1 MPLSRPPLHASTRP
15 HAVPDEQRTRIE
27 ALTAALARDHLTQ
40 LINRGGLID
49 SLRHAMQSLD
59 PDFGHVL
66 VFRQRDLS
74 EINRQMPRELTD
86 QWLRTTALRL
96 TELLSAFPGASGF
109 LLARLN
115 GSDFALLMPGVDS
128 PHAVVW
134 AERVREVLLQ
144 ARVPVGDGELCRWA
158 LGLVHYT
165 HGDNV
170 ADLLASLDHTLM
182 RSESAIPDCLIV
194 GDGTSLDVATGEF
207 AWHDTLI
214 TALDQNRFFL
224 RADEQH
230 DIHGRLVRQD
240 AVLMLQTEAGAPPVP
255 PHIFI
260 PAAVRLGL
268 SAQCDIQAVR
278 LGLDWLVSHSGTLS
292 VRLSIPTLT
301 QDDFLPRLQTLLEAR
316 PELVPRLLLEIDAH
330 AITAF
335 YPKVRA
341 LNEMLTTAGV
351 KMAVRRLSEQ
361 LSAITQLHTL
371 KLAYVRLGGPFV
383 RGLCQSPG
391 GRELAMSVASTAR
404 ALHIDVHA
412 EDVPDRACA
421 ELLEVMGM
429 HVMRGLGANTRKPQA
444 VSKGQPSQGQASHS
458 EQTLHPQHASHS
470 EQTMHA
476 QHASHSE
483 HPSQSQQ
490 AMSSPVPEPDGSK
503 RLPSGLH
510 PLEKPAHAASPLR
523 SPSAG
528 PAPANR
534 LPGHALAQRVEDAL
548 TNLSAERSL
557 QRESGVMMS
566 HELRTPLSTISAAAQ
581 SLELILAGSGEMID
595 GRIAR
600 IRRAVARM
608 SELLDTF
615 FNAQRDDSG
624 ALTPLLADVDMVALA
639 DQVLTELRPDTAHQ
653 LVLSADGPAFA
664 RCDASLTA
672 VVLRNLLHNAVKYSP
687 ANEPITVRIEA
698 HESDAGVQ
706 CIMSIVDRGM
716 GMTAEELGKIFD
728 PQYRRPAHGEVKGT
742 GIGLS
747 IARKLCEIQDGR
759 LEAHSAPAAGT
770 RLNILLPG
778 LRTPDATPPG

>member
-1 MPLSRPPLHASTRP
+1 MPLSRPPLHASSRP
-15 HAVPDEQRTRIE
+15 HDAPDEQRTRIE
-27 ALTAALARDHLTQ
+27 ALTAALARDTLTQ

-49 SLRHAMQSLD
+49 SLRRAMQSLD

-74 EINRQMPRELTD
+74 EINRSMPRELTD

-96 TELLSAFPGASGF
+96 TELLSAFPGASRF

-144 ARVPVGDGELCRWA
+144 ARVTLGDGELCRWA

-182 RSESAIPDCLIV
+182 RSESANPDCLIV

-207 AWHDTLI
+207 AWHDTLV
-214 TALDQNRFFL
+214 TALEQNRFFL
-224 RADEQH
+224 TTDEQY
-230 DIHGRLVRQD
+230 DIQGTLVRQD

-301 QDDFLPRLQTLLEAR
+301 QDDFLPRLQTLLQAR
-316 PELVPRLLLEIDAH
+316 PELVSRLLLEIDAH

-341 LNEMLTTAGV
+341 LNEMLTSVGV
-351 KMAVRRLSEQ
+351 RMAVRRLSEQ
-361 LSAITQLHTL
+361 LNAITQLHTL
-371 KLAYVRLGGPFV
+371 RLAYVRLGGPFV

-391 GRELAMSVASTAR
+391 GRELATSVTSTAR
-404 ALHIDVHA
+404 ALNIDVHA

-421 ELLEVMGM
+421 QLLEAMGV
-429 HVMRGLGANTRKPQA
+429 HVMRGMGTHSRKEQVPSPSMSQA
-444 VSKGQPSQGQASHS
+444 
-458 EQTLHPQHASHS
+458 
-470 EQTMHA
+470 
-476 QHASHSE
+476 
-483 HPSQSQQ
+483 
-490 AMSSPVPEPDGSK
+490 
-503 RLPSGLH
+503 
-510 PLEKPAHAASPLR
+510 AASLPTHSL
-523 SPSAG
+523 SPSAP

-639 DQVLTELRPDTAHQ
+639 DQVLAELRPDTAHR
-653 LVLSADGPAFA
+653 LVLCADGHVFA

-687 ANEPITVRIEA
+687 ANEPITVRIDA

-706 CIMSIVDRGM
+706 CVVSIVDRGM
-716 GMTAEELGKIFD
+716 GMSAEELGKIFEH
-728 PQYRRPAHGEVKGT
+728 QYRRPAHGEVKGT

-747 IARKLCEIQDGR
+747 IARKLCEIQYGR
-759 LEAHSAPAAGT
+759 LEAQSAPAAGT
-770 RLNILLPG
+770 SFNIILPG
-778 LRTPDATPPG
+778 LRAPGSAPLAKRPG

>member
-1 MPLSRPPLHASTRP
+1 MPLSRPPLDASTTQ

-27 ALTAALARDHLTQ
+27 ALTAALARDSLTQ

-49 SLRHAMQSLD
+49 SLRRAMQSLD

-74 EINRQMPRELTD
+74 EINRSMPRELTD

-96 TELLSAFPGASGF
+96 TELLSAFRGASRF

-182 RSESAIPDCLIV
+182 RSESASPDCLIV

-214 TALDQNRFFL
+214 TALEQNRFFL
-224 RADEQH
+224 TTDQQH

-278 LGLDWLVSHSGTLS
+278 LGLDWLVSHGGTLS

-301 QDDFLPRLQTLLEAR
+301 QDDFLPRLQTLLQAR
-316 PELVPRLLLEIDAH
+316 LELVPRLLLEIDAH

-341 LNEMLTTAGV
+341 LNEMLSAMGV
-351 KMAVRRLSEQ
+351 QMAVRRLSEQ
-361 LSAITQLHTL
+361 LNAITQLHTL

-391 GRELAMSVASTAR
+391 GRELATSVTSTAR
-404 ALHIDVHA
+404 ALNIDVHA
-412 EDVPDRACA
+412 EDAPDRACA
-421 ELLEVMGM
+421 QLLEGMGM
-429 HVMRGLGANTRKPQA
+429 HVMRGVGAQTRKPQMA
-444 VSKGQPSQGQASHS
+444 TQEPVQKP
-458 EQTLHPQHASHS
+458 
-470 EQTMHA
+470 A
-476 QHASHSE
+476 Q
-483 HPSQSQQ
+483 
-490 AMSSPVPEPDGSK
+490 EPAPSK
-503 RLPSGLH
+503 RLPGQ
-510 PLEKPAHAASPLR
+510 
-523 SPSAG
+523 
-528 PAPANR
+528 
-534 LPGHALAQRVEDAL
+534 ALAQRVEDAL
-548 TNLSAERSL
+548 TNLSAERYL

-624 ALTPLLADVDMVALA
+624 ALAPLLADVDMVALA
-639 DQVLTELRPDTAHQ
+639 DQVLTELRPDTAHR
-653 LVLSADGPAFA
+653 LVLSAPAPVYA

-687 ANEPITVRIEA
+687 ANEPITVRVEGC
-698 HESDAGVQ
+698 ESEAGVH
-706 CIMSIVDRGM
+706 CVVSVVDRGM
-716 GMTAEELGKIFD
+716 GMSAEELGKIFEH
-728 PQYRRPAHGEVKGT
+728 QYRRPEHGEVKGT

-759 LEAHSAPAAGT
+759 LDAQSAPAAGT
-770 RLNILLPG
+770 SFNMMLPG
-778 LRTPDATPPG
+778 LRTPHDLPPG